1 MSIKL
6 SEILEIYKQEDLDSL
21 LKAKFNYDLNENN
34 LTDSMIQKNWRFVGD
49 NVSNASSID
58 ILRDGEK
65 GVVERISNAIDAVLE
80 KQKELHNIKSAK
92 DADVI
97 IKKAFP
103 KFFERKRAILSNEKE
118 KNISSLDASDQVIL
132 AINSSR
138 KSNKPT
144 FDIIDR
150 GTGLRGEEF
159 PTTILSLHGGN
170 KISLDKSYLIGSF
183 GQGGSTSLSFAEST
197 IIISK

>member
-159 PTTILSLHGGN
+159 PTTILSLHGV
-170 KISLDKSYLIGSF
+170 IR
-183 GQGGSTSLSFAEST
+183 
-197 IIISK
+197 